1 MTSLQPLDYNKSSS
15 DTGKLISFIEDTQN
29 FLIMILE
36 KTDDF
41 KNLDNKKKKT
51 LQKITYPIIEELGSM
66 RVAVS
71 GKSEDKVFQEKLSQ
85 FNLAENSLTE
95 KLNTVNTAR
104 NRFLD
109 DQANIDLVKLW
120 FENMDSFLDELITVV
135 PGGLFLNKAK
145 TSLKQMIFE

>member
-1 MTSLQPLDYNKSSS
+1 MTALQPMDYNKSSS

-71 GKSEDKVFQEKLSQ
+71 GKSEDKIFKEKLSQ
-85 FNLAENSLTE
+85 SNLTKNSLAASLNSGLAYICCISSARWLIKE
-95 KLNTVNTAR
+95 FNISYSFNCKLSRASSIGIFTV
-104 NRFLD
+104 
-109 DQANIDLVKLW
+109 Q
-120 FENMDSFLDELITVV
+120 
-135 PGGLFLNKAK
+135 
-145 TSLKQMIFE
+145 